1 MRRLLYIC
9 ALLASCDNFTEAPP
23 FAPRSKSPI
32 VAEIYTTEG
41 MDRYHDQELHV
52 TCWRLATSTLS
63 CLPDMVLTRDA
74 GAP

>member
-32 VAEIYTTEG
+32 VAEIYTTERDG
-41 MDRYHDQELHV
+41 
-52 TCWRLATSTLS
+52 S
-63 CLPDMVLTRDA
+63 LP
-74 GAP
+74 